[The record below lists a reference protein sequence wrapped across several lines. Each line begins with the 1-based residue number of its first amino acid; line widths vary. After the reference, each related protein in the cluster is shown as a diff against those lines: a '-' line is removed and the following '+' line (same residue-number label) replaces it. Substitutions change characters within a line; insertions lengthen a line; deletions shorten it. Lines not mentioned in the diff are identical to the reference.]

1 LYSGNS
7 SQTTVDLAYCEQL
20 EAAIYEVFNEWLKGL
35 KDGQE
40 GFGKGQRIGGVMEC
54 VIIATGS
61 SQPAVVFLVMRLRRS
76 IVLQIEQVANAGSV
90 AQTVAKQRE
99 AKRSIGKLLVEQCFW
114 EGVLTVLE
122 Q

>member
-1 LYSGNS
+1 
-7 SQTTVDLAYCEQL
+7 
-20 EAAIYEVFNEWLKGL
+20 
-35 KDGQE
+35 
-40 GFGKGQRIGGVMEC
+40 MEC

-76 IVLQIEQVANAGSV
+76 IVLQTEQVANAGSV

-99 AKRSIGKLLVEQCFW
+99 AERSIGKLLVEQCFW